1 MAKYIAEIQDASG
14 NTVYP
19 ATQWGAITNPPTIQP
34 PLVDTGW
41 VKVALTNATG
51 DVFIRKI
58 GKHVMMR
65 GSFKTTVSSS
75 VTNQLG
81 LVDSLPNEFK
91 STTSYSPI
99 IELAG
104 PWDPRYI
111 IVQVA
116 CSTGKIAQIGGTT
129 NTTVEVESIRW
140 EVD

>member
-1 MAKYIAEIQDASG
+1 MAELTKIFTGMEKGPEAIQSNFDLMNAQY
-14 NTVYP
+14 T
-19 ATQWGAITNPPTIQP
+19 A
-34 PLVDTGW
+34 DTGW
-41 VKVALTNATG
+41 VKVALENATG

-65 GSFKTTVSSS
+65 GSFKTTLTSS
-75 VTNQLG
+75 VTNQLA
-81 LVDSLPNEFK
+81 LVDSLPDEFK
-91 STTSYSPI
+91 STTAYSPI

-116 CSTGKIAQIGGTT
+116 CSSGKIAQIGGAQG
-129 NTTVEVESIRW
+129 TTVEVEAIRW